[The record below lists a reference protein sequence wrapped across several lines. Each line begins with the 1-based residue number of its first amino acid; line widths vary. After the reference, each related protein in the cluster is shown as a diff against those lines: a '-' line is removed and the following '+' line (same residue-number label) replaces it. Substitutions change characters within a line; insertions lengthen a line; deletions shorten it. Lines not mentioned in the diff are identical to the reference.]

1 MYQASTSRTRAH
13 TAADSESVGEA
24 YHDAALVTTPR
35 CHRDGRFKRRAT
47 GDHYELPRAAG

>member
-24 YHDAALVTTPR
+24 YHDAALVTHAEVSP
-35 CHRDGRFKRRAT
+35 GWKI
-47 GDHYELPRAAG
+47 